1 MGFNMSVNLMD
12 LRKSSQCI
20 SKSCLFDCRVHAAGD
35 GTSGTSQPQA
45 PGDHDVYQ
53 MPAKKRKLDNFE
65 PTFDDWKDAD
75 SDHDEDS
82 KDDVDKYIAER
93 FTDQMTNEFSVG
105 PDNNFDVA
113 KFWYDE
119 RIQCMFPMLS
129 RVAIGILSIPASS
142 ASSERVFS
150 TTGRVL
156 EKRRTQLSSKS
167 VDSIAYL
174 HSKYHAD

>member
-1 MGFNMSVNLMD
+1 MD
-12 LRKSSQCI
+12 T
-20 SKSCLFDCRVHAAGD
+20 SCE
-35 GTSGTSQPQA
+35 GTSGTSQPQSV
-45 PGDHDVYQ
+45 GDHDVYQ
-53 MPAKKRKLDNFE
+53 MPAKKRKMDNYD

-75 SDHDEDS
+75 SDHDEND
-82 KDDVDKYIAER
+82 KDDVDNYIAER
-93 FTDQMTNEFSVG
+93 FTDQMTNEFCVG
-105 PDNNFDVA
+105 PEKNFDIA

-174 HSKYHAD
+174 HSKYNAE

>member
-1 MGFNMSVNLMD
+1 VIPSRTTVSEFCQSEAKADREVFVTHVNAFIERHGMIGVTTD
-12 LRKSSQCI
+12 TWQDSYRKKNYVAVTVHMIQNGTLLSRVLQVYQCI
-20 SKSCLFDCRVHAAGD
+20 
-35 GTSGTSQPQA
+35 
-45 PGDHDVYQ
+45 
-53 MPAKKRKLDNFE
+53 
-65 PTFDDWKDAD
+65 
-75 SDHDEDS
+75 
-82 KDDVDKYIAER
+82 
-93 FTDQMTNEFSVG
+93 TDQMTNEFCVG
-105 PDNNFDVA
+105 PEKNFDIA
-113 KFWYDE
+113 KFGYDE

-174 HSKYHAD
+174 HSKYHTD